1 MTATHLPNEISP
13 ATPAIVW
20 RGATEHQTDL
30 TKHPKINPLHHP
42 ATQPIN
48 TMKMTHFFLM
58 ICGLLFVSA
67 MARAQVKIGANPGTI
82 GTSSGLEVEA
92 TDGNKTI
99 VNKTTGQVTIQD
111 GTEGA
116 GKILTSDATGKS
128 SWVRPPSGKLIVAT
142 LPDGQTGFLSI
153 PSNLEKV
160 NLGASIT
167 LTPGNWLIYVS
178 FNANNPSSSNQSIN
192 LQLYLSSSPTG
203 AGGAPIPGGVGV
215 GGLPTSIT
223 NPVAP
228 GFLSGQILLP
238 GQFSIGFATPQ
249 VISVASTTTYYL
261 IGINFSAGDTSQPA
275 GLMSISRSVVGTAA
289 FFAQSLDF

>member
-1 MTATHLPNEISP
+1 MK
-13 ATPAIVW
+13 
-20 RGATEHQTDL
+20 
-30 TKHPKINPLHHP
+30 TKHYLFSLP
-42 ATQPIN
+42 A
-48 TMKMTHFFLM
+48 LV
-58 ICGLLFVSA
+58 LA
-67 MARAQVKIGANPGTI
+67 MFIALPHAARAQVKFGAYPGTI
-82 GTSSGLEVEA
+82 VTSSVLEVEA
-92 TDGNKTI
+92 TNGNKTI
-99 VNKTTGQVTIQD
+99 VDKATGTVSITGATGITGSLTLVD
-111 GTEGA
+111 GTQGA

-128 SWVRPPSGKLIVAT
+128 SWVTPPSGKLIVAT

-153 PSNLEKV
+153 PSNLAKV

-178 FNANNPSSSNQSIN
+178 FNANNPSSSSQSIN

-238 GQFSIGFATPQ
+238 GQSSIGFATPQ

-261 IGINFSAGDTSQPA
+261 IGFNFSGGDTSQPA
-275 GLMSISRSVVGTAA
+275 GLMSISRAIVGTAA